1 MSDRI
6 SLDFMSVS
14 SPFMPQSKYV
24 NKCDK
29 LLAFQNVA
37 RDLLLAE
44 TKMDLKLRIPEYKSA
59 YRTNKIEQ
67 MDLGEEKF

>member
-6 SLDFMSVS
+6 SLDSMSVS
-14 SPFMPQSKYV
+14 SPFMPQSKYI

-29 LLAFQNVA
+29 VLAFQNAV

-44 TKMDLKLRIPEYKSA
+44 TKMDLKHQILGYKSTD
-59 YRTNKIEQ
+59 RTNKIEQ
-67 MDLGEEKF
+67 VDLGEEKF